1 MIELKVDNQII
12 NYVKTADED
21 YISLTDMLK

>member
-1 MIELKVDNQII
+1 MIELKVYNQII
-12 NYVKTADED
+12 NYVKIADED

>member
-12 NYVKTADED
+12 NYVKIADED
-21 YISLTDMLK
+21 YIFLTDLLK